1 MRERLGRNEDVE
13 RTAETEGGT
22 RYIDIERESER
33 VREKQ
38 KGERERVCL
47 LQSIHLCI
55 ASRES
60 SSQGSSLDSIGWSII
75 AGFALALN

>member
-1 MRERLGRNEDVE
+1 MKTWRGQQKQRGEQ
-13 RTAETEGGT
+13 
-22 RYIDIERESER
+22 YIERESVCE
-33 VREKQ
+33 REKQ